1 MKGILGRKLGM
12 SQMFDEKGEAVP
24 VTVIEAGPCYVTQK
38 KTREQD
44 GYSAVQLGYDVVK
57 PNRLNKPLTARLAKY
72 DLPPLR
78 RLQEFRVTDHE
89 DLIVGQR
96 LDAGVFEVGNRG
108 DVIGVS
114 KGRGFAGGVK
124 RHHFKGGPRTH
135 GQSDRLR
142 APGAIGSGTTPGR
155 IVKGLRMAG
164 RMGNERVT
172 VQNLEVV
179 LVDPERNLLAVRG
192 AVPGAAQ
199 GLLIIREARKTSV
212 SGKRRR

>member
-12 SQMFDEKGEAVP
+12 SQMFDDKGEAIP

-38 KTREQD
+38 KTRERD
-44 GYSAVQLGYDVVK
+44 GYSAVQLGFEVVK
-57 PNRLNKPLTARLAKY
+57 PNRLNKPQTARLAKHN
-72 DLPPLR
+72 LPPLR
-78 RLQEFRVTDHE
+78 RLQEFRVTDHQE
-89 DLIVGQR
+89 LTEGQQ
-96 LDAGVFEVGNRG
+96 LDVSIFEVGNRV
-108 DVIGVS
+108 DVIGIS
-114 KGRGFAGGVK
+114 KGRGFAGVVK

-142 APGAIGSGTTPGR
+142 APGAISAGTTPGR
-155 IVKGLRMAG
+155 VIKGMRMAG

-179 LVDPERNLLAVRG
+179 LVDPERNLLAIRG

-199 GLLIIREARKTSV
+199 GLLIVREARKSRV